1 MGIGTGIRI
10 NMYFKIQKYT
20 DIYAYVYVCVSIFKS
35 TWGSSLYLNNTWK
48 HFSIKP
54 ASDCM
59 LNTVYRKEQW
69 NALPYYVWARCLLS
83 NPESQ
88 FLPKPAGRLEPSAG
102 TDLRKERT
110 SRRGPDSAWH
120 LCVQPHASSPPF
132 PPPSAAT
139 QALIFG
145 LLEVVFH
152 RGLMLP
158 HHCWGEQTASQP
170 VKLYFLATCLKLQLP
185 DMANEFYNQKLKWI
199 SCSRCFYSGN
209 YQTFLA
215 AHLSFKRIKLCTSI
229 MCCHWSIAQLYQTF
243 YSGNWI
249 NFLQGFFCVAL

>member
-1 MGIGTGIRI
+1 MCL
-10 NMYFKIQKYT
+10 IQSVKKY
-20 DIYAYVYVCVSIFKS
+20 C
-35 TWGSSLYLNNTWK
+35 
-48 HFSIKP
+48 
-54 ASDCM
+54 
-59 LNTVYRKEQW
+59 RKEQW
-69 NALPYYVWARCLLS
+69 NALPYYMWARYLLS
-83 NPESQ
+83 KSTKPVPLQACMKAGAFSWHWSGDREDQPPWSWWLLAPLCIHPTLPAHPP
-88 FLPKPAGRLEPSAG
+88 FLPPYL
-102 TDLRKERT
+102 
-110 SRRGPDSAWH
+110 
-120 LCVQPHASSPPF
+120 
-132 PPPSAAT
+132 PPSPTT

-145 LLEVVFH
+145 LLEVAFH
-152 RGLMLP
+152 WALMLP
-158 HHCWGEQTASQP
+158 RHCWGEQTASQP

>member
-1 MGIGTGIRI
+1 MFGHVVYFLIHKASSFPSLQEGWSLQLVLIWREGGPATMALAVFGT
-10 NMYFKIQKYT
+10 T
-20 DIYAYVYVCVSIFKS
+20 
-35 TWGSSLYLNNTWK
+35 L
-48 HFSIKP
+48 HFSPMLP
-54 ASDCM
+54 A
-59 LNTVYRKEQW
+59 
-69 NALPYYVWARCLLS
+69 
-83 NPESQ
+83 
-88 FLPKPAGRLEPSAG
+88 
-102 TDLRKERT
+102 
-110 SRRGPDSAWH
+110 H
-120 LCVQPHASSPPF
+120 PPF
-132 PPPSAAT
+132 PST
-139 QALIFG
+139 ESLIFG
-145 LLEVVFH
+145 LQEVSFH
-152 RGLMLP
+152 RALTLP

-249 NFLQGFFCVAL
+249 NFLQGVFCVAL

>member
-1 MGIGTGIRI
+1 
-10 NMYFKIQKYT
+10 MYTYIFL
-20 DIYAYVYVCVSIFKS
+20 YVYIQIFKS

-48 HFSIKP
+48 LFSIKFTWT
-54 ASDCM
+54 CM
-59 LNTVYRKEQW
+59 LKKNCKKSIVEQRSEMHSHHSVFPVRLPSPIIQVLILGLKEV
-69 NALPYYVWARCLLS
+69 A
-83 NPESQ
+83 
-88 FLPKPAGRLEPSAG
+88 
-102 TDLRKERT
+102 
-110 SRRGPDSAWH
+110 
-120 LCVQPHASSPPF
+120 
-132 PPPSAAT
+132 
-139 QALIFG
+139 
-145 LLEVVFH
+145 FH
-152 RGLMLP
+152 WVLMLP
-158 HHCWGEQTASQP
+158 CHCWGEQTASQP

-249 NFLQGFFCVAL
+249 NFLQGFFFCVAL